1 MDALWGHDKAGVGF
15 AWQILGLAHNA
26 PLARPAIEGA
36 IGEVAK
42 APAGCPLCS
51 QAACAF
57 AISVM
62 MCALRRS
69 FFASPKTKST

>member
-42 APAGCPLCS
+42 APRRLPALLTGRLRLCHFS
-51 QAACAF
+51 NDVRLETIILCQ
-57 AISVM
+57 
-62 MCALRRS
+62 
-69 FFASPKTKST
+69 PKTKST